1 MGIGLFYSKLSIA
14 LCQILRHFVL
24 ILAVSDAVCATGD
37 VQLFGG
43 ATSNEGRVEVCY
55 GGQWG
60 TICGTL
66 WDSKDATVVCKQLGF
81 SNQGML
87 HTIKI
92 DAGTAI
98 SYMQEQFLATQME
111 RTDILLICV
120 HNISK
125 SSPRA
130 LVGG

>member
-1 MGIGLFYSKLSIA
+1 MGIGQFRKSIA
-14 LCQILRHFVL
+14 FCQILRQVVP
-24 ILAVSDAVCATGD
+24 ILAVSEAVCATGD

-81 SNQGML
+81 SSQGML
-87 HTIKI
+87 HTIEMLELPLL
-92 DAGTAI
+92 I
-98 SYMQEQFLATQME
+98 SKQFLPAQME
-111 RTDILLICV
+111 RTDILFIYV
-120 HNISK
+120 HDI
-125 SSPRA
+125 
-130 LVGG
+130 